1 MSTTGTAIRRQAATV
16 NAKVLIADALNDRG
30 VAILK
35 EGGVQVETQTGLS
48 EEQLCGV
55 IGGYDGLIVRSAST
69 VTEKVLEAGKKLQ
82 LVGRA
87 GVGVDNIDLKA
98 ATRLGIVVQNTPFG
112 NITSAGEHAV
122 ALLFACARNISRADA
137 GMKAGQWPKKGL
149 TGVELTGK
157 TIGVIGLGKVAA
169 TVLRVAKALEM
180 TVLVFDP
187 YLTDR
192 KAEELGVAK
201 TDIDALCAQAD
212 FITIHTPLTPETRG
226 LINTQRLGQMKKTAR
241 IVNAARGGI
250 IDEAALAAALA
261 SGKIAGAGLDVFEA
275 EPLPADSALRKQEK
289 LVLTPHLGAS
299 TEEAQE
305 RVAEDIAKQF
315 VEFFRDGVIRNAVNI
330 SITLDPRVAP
340 FARLAESMAA
350 MGAQMAAE
358 PVKTLKVGCYG
369 KLAQLDTKEVGLC
382 ALKGVLGRTTS
393 YPVTLVNAPSIAET
407 RGLELIEHKSDKA
420 ANYANMVVV
429 GLETAAGEHTVTGTC
444 FDNQQPRIVQ
454 IDDFD
459 IDLRLPERL
468 LLMFYPDQPGMV
480 GRFGTILGEA
490 DINIANMAVG
500 RRQKRGQAVVA
511 LTLDEPVPAA
521 VIERIQQAARIDELY
536 YIELKV

>member
-1 MSTTGTAIRRQAATV
+1 
-16 NAKVLIADALNDRG
+16 LIADALNDRG
-30 VAILK
+30 LEILR
-35 EGGVQVETQTGLS
+35 GGGIQAETQTGLT
-48 EEQLCGV
+48 EEQLCKV
-55 IGGYDGLIVRSAST
+55 IGAYDGLIVRSAT
-69 VTEKVLEAGKKLQ
+69 NVTEKVLDAGKKLQ
-82 LVGRA
+82 LIGRA

-149 TGVELTGK
+149 TGVELSGK
-157 TIGVIGLGKVAA
+157 TLGVVGMGKVAA
-169 TVLRVAKALEM
+169 IVVRVAKALEM
-180 TVLVFDP
+180 NVLVFDP

-192 KAEELGVAK
+192 KAEELGVSK
-201 TDIDALCAQAD
+201 CDVDTLTTQAD
-212 FITIHTPLTPETRG
+212 FITIHTPLTPETKG
-226 LINTQRLGQMKKTAR
+226 LINAQRLSKMKKTAR

-250 IDEAALAAALA
+250 IDEAALAAALQAGQIA
-261 SGKIAGAGLDVFEA
+261 SAGLDVFEA
-275 EPLPADSALRKQEK
+275 EPLPADSPLRKVEK

-315 VEFFRDGVIRNAVNI
+315 VEFFRDGAIRNAVNI

-340 FARLAESMAA
+340 FARLAEVLAA
-350 MGAQMAAE
+350 MGTQMSSE

-369 KLAQLDTKEVGLC
+369 KLAQLDTKEMGLC
-382 ALKGVLGRTTS
+382 ALKGVLGPTSS
-393 YPVTLVNAPSIAET
+393 YPVTLVNAPSIAEA
-407 RGLELIEHKSDKA
+407 RGVELIEHKSEKV
-420 ANYANMVVV
+420 ANYASMVVV
-429 GLETAAGEHTVTGTC
+429 GVETASGEHTVAGTC
-444 FDNQQPRIVQ
+444 FDNQQPRIVR

-459 IDLRLPERL
+459 IDLKLPERL

-480 GRFGTILGEA
+480 GKFGTILGES

-500 RRQKRGQAVVA
+500 RRQKRGQAVVS
-511 LTLDEPVPAA
+511 LTLDEPVPEA
-521 VIERIQQAARIDELY
+521 VIERIKKAARIDELY